1 MSFTPFSP
9 VNRQWKSVYDLS
21 INRPKPVKE
30 NRQMIDSFRDKYFFL
45 SNFYHCWVVLDGEHY
60 PSVEHAYQAAKT
72 LDPTEREKIKCA
84 GSPGVAKRLGRTVTH
99 RSDWKKIKV
108 DIMLDLVR
116 QKFTKSSD
124 LVGKLLATGDQE
136 LVEGNTWG
144 DRFWGVYR
152 GRGENHL
159 GKILMQ
165 VRRELGGL

>member
-1 MSFTPFSP
+1 M
-9 VNRQWKSVYDLS
+9 
-21 INRPKPVKE
+21 IN
-30 NRQMIDSFRDKYFFL
+30 SFRDKYFFL
-45 SNFYHCWVVLDGEHY
+45 SNFYHCWVMLDGKYY

-72 LDPTEREKIKCA
+72 LDPIEREKIKNA
-84 GSPGVAKRLGRTVTH
+84 SNPGTAKRLGRVCTH

-108 DIMLDLVR
+108 DIMTDLVR
-116 QKFTKSSD
+116 QKFIRSHD
-124 LVGKLLATGDQE
+124 LAEKLLSTGSEE

-144 DRFWGVYR
+144 DTFWGVYR